1 MSLGIFLSNHG
12 IIGIIVAYA
21 IGGRIAVLTECFFN
35 DMVIPILD
43 VDWNRDGVSD
53 KKQLSNLTCNIG
65 PIKLR
70 YGRFILCLLNIII
83 SIYVIFGITYLLQRF
98 VIKK

>member
-1 MSLGIFLSNHG
+1 MSQHG

-21 IGGRIAVLTECFFN
+21 IGGRIAILSECFFN
-35 DMVIPILD
+35 DMIIPILD
-43 VDWNRDGVSD
+43 VDWNGDGVSD
-53 KKQLSNLTCNIG
+53 KKQLSNLTFNLG

-83 SIYVIFGITYLLQRF
+83 SVYLIFGIVYLLKRY
-98 VIKK
+98 VIKKTP